1 MTLTLLIWLA
11 TFLPAGASGLPNE
24 VSAWPL
30 FNSPVGQFSIRLPAA
45 PAVNEDD
52 ASVEYS
58 VGDPSEFRYWVR
70 HIPLPPDVQS
80 VPKRDL
86 LGAFT
91 PTTDTLFGS
100 DFVIALR
107 ESVPGTLHGLPTMT
121 VHIQGSVPG
130 RPDFTLQV
138 CIVHRGTSLL
148 AVGYS
153 ARSELYRRRLFPAL
167 LRTLSFKPS
176 PSRTPPA

>member
-1 MTLTLLIWLA
+1 MTLTLFIWLV
-11 TFLPAGASGLPNE
+11 TILPAGASGLPNE
-24 VSAWPL
+24 VASWPL
-30 FNSPVGQFSIRLPAA
+30 FTAPVGQFSIRLPAA
-45 PAVNEDD
+45 PAVDEDD
-52 ASVEYS
+52 GSVEYS
-58 VGDPSEFRYWVR
+58 VGDASEFRYWVR

-80 VPKRDL
+80 VPQLDL
-86 LGAFT
+86 LEAFA

-100 DFVIALR
+100 EFVIALR
-107 ESVPGTLHGLPTMT
+107 ESVPGTLHGHPTMT
-121 VHIQGSVPG
+121 VHIQGAVPG
-130 RPDFTLQV
+130 RPDVTSQV

-176 PSRTPPA
+176 PSGKPPA